1 MSCLDQTNSRYFPI
15 VLNEM
20 EKVGIFDDVIK
31 ASIPNKEGIWFRTPY
46 TKSNEVLATMKV
58 AKIPKGGLRYN
69 FVATNLGQDELAA
82 LILSHAEKLDTF
94 DIRWSHRFAGVKQDE
109 NGVTV
114 CAVTPKGEKFFHA
127 DYVIACDGAGSAVRR
142 KSARN
147 EPLRLSRWLS
157 GQRLVAR
164 LARMSQSVVHE
175 TALRWRPDGSYLIT
189 GGLGE
194 LGLIVA
200 RWME

>member
-1 MSCLDQTNSRYFPI
+1 
-15 VLNEM
+15 M

-31 ASIPNKEGIWFRTPY
+31 VSIPNKEGIWFRTPY

-94 DIRWSHRFAGVKQDE
+94 DIRWSHRFAGLKQDE

-127 DYVIACDGAGSAVRR
+127 DYVIACDGAGSSVRR
-142 KSARN
+142 SLCIPFEGITWDVLN
-147 EPLRLSRWLS
+147 LS
-157 GQRLVAR
+157 
-164 LARMSQSVVHE
+164 LA
-175 TALRWRPDGSYLIT
+175 LLIT
-189 GGLGE
+189 GLPICCNQCQVRFRQAWIWRCE
-194 LGLIVA
+194 HDC
-200 RWME
+200 

>member
-1 MSCLDQTNSRYFPI
+1 LSKVQEPLRISYLGHTDSRYFPI

-94 DIRWSHRFAGVKQDE
+94 DIRWSHRFAGLKQDE

-142 KSARN
+142 SLCIPF
-147 EPLRLSRWLS
+147 E
-157 GQRLVAR
+157 G
-164 LARMSQSVVHE
+164 
-175 TALRWRPDGSYLIT
+175 IT
-189 GGLGE
+189 WDVWIPTL
-194 LGLIVA
+194 
-200 RWME
+200 